1 MSIQNPLESK
11 SNMNPA
17 YFVRQNH
24 LPDRLAK
31 SVERIK
37 SSKIMIVDDEPLLVR
52 VVQQFLKSFGYSDFV
67 SVTDS
72 RQAIQV
78 INDEQ
83 PDVVLLDI
91 MMPHVTGLEILRS
104 RQKMESVQFVPFIV
118 LTASDDEET
127 KRNALELGATDILNK
142 PLNRI
147 DLSLRVQNALL
158 VKAHQD
164 HLQNYADN
172 LAQQVLERTADLE
185 SSREQIIHCLAQA
198 AEFRDND
205 TGKHVVRVG
214 KFSAIIARELKFS
227 SEFCE
232 KIELAAQLHD
242 VGKIGVPDAILLNPG
257 KLSDED
263 FKKMQLHCN
272 LGCRIIEPL
281 AKHELAM
288 LKRRELE
295 TGSPSA
301 RDASTLLIMA
311 ANIAKTH
318 HENWDGTGYPNGL
331 AGDQIPIEGR
341 ITAVAD
347 VYDALSSRRPY
358 KEAFSKDKSIRI
370 IQDEVGRRFDATVV
384 NAFMTRIDEIEKTRI
399 EYSD

>member
-1 MSIQNPLESK
+1 MSIQNRLENK
-11 SNMNPA
+11 TNITA
-17 YFVRQNH
+17 DCVVRQNH
-24 LPDRLAK
+24 LPERLAS
-31 SVERIK
+31 SVDRIK

-52 VVQQFLKSFGYSDFV
+52 VVRQFLKSEGYSDFI

-72 RQAIQV
+72 RQAIQM

-91 MMPHVTGLEILRS
+91 MMPNVSGLEILQS

-127 KRNALELGATDILNK
+127 KRNALKLGATDILNK

-164 HLQNYADN
+164 HLQGYADN

-185 SSREQIIHCLAQA
+185 SSREQIIHCLAKA

-214 KFSAIIARELKFS
+214 KFSAIIAKELGFS
-227 SEFCE
+227 NEFCN

-257 KLSDED
+257 KLSKED
-263 FKKMQLHCN
+263 FKQMQLHCN

-281 AKHELAM
+281 AKHELSM
-288 LKRRELE
+288 LQRRELDMGLQRSE
-295 TGSPSA
+295 EP
-301 RDASTLLIMA
+301 STLLIMA

-331 AGDQIPIEGR
+331 SGELIPIEGR

-347 VYDALSSRRPY
+347 VYDALSNRRPY
-358 KEAFSKDKSIRI
+358 KEAFSKDKSIQI
-370 IQDEVGRRFDATVV
+370 IRDEIGKRFDANVV
-384 NAFMTRIDEIEKTRI
+384 KAFLSRIEEIEQTRI